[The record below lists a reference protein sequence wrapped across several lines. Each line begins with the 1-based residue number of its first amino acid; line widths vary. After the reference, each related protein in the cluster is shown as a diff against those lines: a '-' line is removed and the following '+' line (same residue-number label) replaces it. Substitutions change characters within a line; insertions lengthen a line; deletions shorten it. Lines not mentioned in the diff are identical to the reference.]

1 MLIGFQWLEVSLLT
15 ELELDDFFFL
25 TRVAALT
32 ADTIPVPVC
41 SHVKSVIVA
50 VRGLSVSAAT
60 FVYNSEI
67 IYDASFT

>member
-15 ELELDDFFFL
+15 ELELDDFFL

-32 ADTIPVPVC
+32 EDTIPVPVC